1 MRRFVLLGVV
11 ALVSA
16 SAWAEKRDLD
26 AERLN
31 QALSQLEADP
41 ELAGLAPTE
50 LARARDAVRRLAE
63 PASNAERAQRVYIA
77 DRRVDIAFASARTAR
92 LKAQIAELDREHDRI
107 LLEASRRDAE
117 RARLEAERLRVQTL
131 AREEEAERA
140 RQAAEQ
146 AEAEREASEQAV
158 AAAMA
163 QADQQRRVAEAQ
175 AEEAKLA
182 KREAALAVEA
192 AASLREQMSKL
203 TAERD
208 ARGEVMTLGDYAFA
222 TGKASLEPEAL
233 AHLER
238 VLEFVDRNPTRAIR
252 IEGHT
257 DNRGGEALNQKLS
270 EQRAGAVR
278 DALVAKGV
286 AATRITVVGFG
297 ETQPIADNGD
307 AAGRARNRRVD
318 IIVLAP

>member
-1 MRRFVLLGVV
+1 MKTRLLP
-11 ALVSA
+11 LVPLLLAACA
-16 SAWAEKRDLD
+16 SAPQRDLD
-26 AERLN
+26 ADRLN
-31 QALSQLEADP
+31 TALSQLEGDAS
-41 ELAGLAPTE
+41 LAGLAPTE
-50 LARARDAVRRLAE
+50 LSRARDAVRRLAE
-63 PASNAERAQRVYIA
+63 PAGSAERAQRVYLA
-77 DRRVDIAFASARTAR
+77 DRRVDIAYAAARTAR
-92 LKAQIAELDREHDRI
+92 LKLQSGDLDREHDRI

-146 AEAEREASEQAV
+146 AEAERQASELAV
-158 AAAMA
+158 SAALA

-238 VLEFVDRNPTRAIR
+238 VLEFVGRDPRRAIR

-270 EQRAGAVR
+270 EQRAAAVR

-286 AATRITVVGFG
+286 AASRITVVGFG
-297 ETQPIADNGD
+297 ESQPIADNGD